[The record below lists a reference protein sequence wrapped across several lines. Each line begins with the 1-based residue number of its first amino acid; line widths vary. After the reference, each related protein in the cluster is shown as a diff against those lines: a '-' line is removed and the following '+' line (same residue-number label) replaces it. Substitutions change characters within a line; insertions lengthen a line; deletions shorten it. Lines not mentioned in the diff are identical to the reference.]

1 MAAQKIR
8 AAQNAAHTSNHAN
21 RLHDLLDRLQGVKR
35 TGPGRWIARCPA
47 HDDRHPSL
55 SIRELDDGRILV
67 HCFAG
72 CDVYA
77 IVSAVGM
84 ELSDLFP
91 PRPLLDGR
99 RPERNPF
106 SAEDALRCLAF
117 EARLVQLAAL
127 DQLAGRALTQKDV
140 ERLSLAADRID
151 EALGVV
157 WTR

>member
-8 AAQNAAHTSNHAN
+8 AAQNAAHTETLTSSINH
-21 RLHDLLDRLQGVKR
+21 LLDRLQGVRR

-47 HDDRHPSL
+47 HDDRDPSL
-55 SIRELDDGRILV
+55 SIRELDDGRILL

-72 CDVYA
+72 CDVHA

-84 ELSDLFP
+84 KLSDLFP

-99 RPERNPF
+99 APERNPF

-127 DQLAGRALTQKDV
+127 DQLAGRVPTQKDV

-151 EALGVV
+151 EALEVV